1 MTSDSVYKNI
11 APYDGQEAR
20 NAIMRLSKSGDFFE
34 IFSML
39 TKRTKEELQNKLEKV
54 QNKDDFQEIFF
65 GPVIEDI
72 IGHTTRGIN
81 IEGLDNISPDKNY
94 IFISNHRDIILDS
107 AILNVLL
114 RKNGFK
120 YVQSAIGDNLLIT
133 EWITDLVKLNSCFTI
148 ERGISGKEM
157 LTSSGLRSKYIR
169 DVMRE
174 NKDSIWIAQREGRTK
189 DVHDMT
195 QQSILK
201 MFKMSGCSDF
211 GKNMKE
217 LRIVP
222 LSISYEW
229 EPCDEMK
236 TAEIYMKN
244 VSEYIKTPED
254 DIKSMLNGLSS
265 FKGRVNYHMGKPLD
279 NVFDAMDKLASN
291 QERFEATAALID
303 DQIHGN
309 YKLWENN
316 YIAYDIKNSVKKYA
330 NFYTEAQ
337 KELFVNTMTKKL
349 DKINGNRSFLNNI
362 YLTIYA
368 NPVIDKNAVL

>member
-1 MTSDSVYKNI
+1 
-11 APYDGQEAR
+11 
-20 NAIMRLSKSGDFFE
+20 
-34 IFSML
+34 
-39 TKRTKEELQNKLEKV
+39 
-54 QNKDDFQEIFF
+54 
-65 GPVIEDI
+65 
-72 IGHTTRGIN
+72 
-81 IEGLDNISPDKNY
+81 
-94 IFISNHRDIILDS
+94 
-107 AILNVLL
+107 
-114 RKNGFK
+114 
-120 YVQSAIGDNLLIT
+120 
-133 EWITDLVKLNSCFTI
+133 
-148 ERGISGKEM
+148 
-157 LTSSGLRSKYIR
+157 
-169 DVMRE
+169 
-174 NKDSIWIAQREGRTK
+174 
-189 DVHDMT
+189 
-195 QQSILK
+195 
-201 MFKMSGCSDF
+201 
-211 GKNMKE
+211 MKE

-244 VSEYIKTPED
+244 VSEYVKTPED